1 MWDLPRPGL
10 EPVSPA
16 LAGRLSTTAPPG
28 KPCHGILC
36 QLPEARSLM
45 FPFLPYAGDCQGFLE
60 LLKSQSLQREAG
72 TLSALSKAR
81 RTEVG
86 TRGLSVESPR
96 HGSGALQQRPPPAP
110 PTGIWEVS
118 PWTKAAYHLIRT
130 THRWW
135 ASAYWL
141 CLRPH
146 KGYHD
151 SCYPLGHL
159 LIPEDRTLLE

>member
-10 EPVSPA
+10 EPVSLA

-96 HGSGALQQRPPPAP
+96 HGSGALQQRPPQ
-110 PTGIWEVS
+110 
-118 PWTKAAYHLIRT
+118 
-130 THRWW
+130 
-135 ASAYWL
+135 
-141 CLRPH
+141 PH
-146 KGYHD
+146 
-151 SCYPLGHL
+151 PLEFGRFRHGQRL
-159 LIPEDRTLLE
+159 LITSFVQPIDGGPVHTGCA